1 MFSLLFAR
9 KIPDRARRDKRGKDL
24 VHGRF
29 GSISRS
35 TKPKFPFFRYGESST
50 KRLAVSLV
58 FAAVIL
64 VPAMSFGQQ
73 DQPGPT
79 TKIVP
84 CDAAYKHED
93 CLSKWTQFAQMACH
107 GALKGHQ
114 NRCIRRAESKC
125 VKQCMRGLV
134 SRHYS

>member
-1 MFSLLFAR
+1 M
-9 KIPDRARRDKRGKDL
+9 
-24 VHGRF
+24 
-29 GSISRS
+29 
-35 TKPKFPFFRYGESST
+35 

-64 VPAMSFGQQ
+64 VPAMSFGQET
-73 DQPGPT
+73 QP
-79 TKIVP
+79 
-84 CDAAYKHED
+84 AAPKHED
-93 CLSKWTQFAQMACH
+93 CLSKCTQFAQMACH

-134 SRHYS
+134 AGQRRRRDARAAPAARSEMKEAAN

>member
-1 MFSLLFAR
+1 MAME
-9 KIPDRARRDKRGKDL
+9 
-24 VHGRF
+24 V
-29 GSISRS
+29 
-35 TKPKFPFFRYGESST
+35 RYGKSSM

-73 DQPGPT
+73 SQPGPT

-84 CDAAYKHED
+84 CDVACKHED
-93 CLSKWTQFAQMACH
+93 CLSKCTQFAQMACH

-134 SRHYS
+134 SRHYRRRDQRGVNRPRVPGK

>member
-1 MFSLLFAR
+1 M
-9 KIPDRARRDKRGKDL
+9 
-24 VHGRF
+24 
-29 GSISRS
+29 
-35 TKPKFPFFRYGESST
+35 

-64 VPAMSFGQQ
+64 VPAMSFGQES
-73 DQPGPT
+73 QPRPT

-84 CDAAYKHED
+84 CDATCKHED
-93 CLSKWTQFAQMACH
+93 CLSKCTQFAQMACH

-134 SRHYS
+134 AGQRRRRDARAAPAARSEMKEAAN